1 MNTKKSI
8 FDENI
13 RLIDFEINKT
23 NIEIIKE
30 NENDDIIYTVNF
42 AIHHS
47 FNIEENLIK
56 VDLSCF
62 VNGVDKIS
70 QEKLINAE
78 FKIVYIYKVKSLSQ
92 YIVDD
97 DKGKHIQEKTAI
109 RLNNISIAT
118 TRGLI
123 LSFSQNNQMKKF
135 FIPILNTEK

>member
-42 AIHHS
+42 AIQHS

-62 VNGVDKIS
+62 INGTDKNS
-70 QEKLINAE
+70 QEKLIIAE
-78 FKIVYIYKVKSLSQ
+78 FKITYIYQVKNLSQ
-92 YIVDD
+92 HLVEDE
-97 DKGKHIQEKTAI
+97 KGKNIQEKTAI

-118 TRGLI
+118 TRGVI
-123 LSFSQNNQMKKF
+123 LNFSQNNQMKKF
-135 FIPILNTEK
+135 FLPILNTEK